1 MSDEQTTQ
9 PTNEPTNPPASP
21 TADAWRQVGQQF
33 EALGNS
39 LAAAMRTAWHDE
51 STRRGL
57 RDMQTGLETMVNQVN
72 QAIQEAAVSPDAQ
85 KVRTEAERAAH
96 SLRAA
101 SEKTWQESKPQ
112 VVSALRQ
119 FSAELQKAI
128 SKLEEA
134 KPAAPEAPA
143 TPSDQPKP

>member
-9 PTNEPTNPPASP
+9 PTSEPTTPPAGP
-21 TADAWRQVGQQF
+21 TADAWREVGKHL

-39 LAAAMRTAWHDE
+39 LAEAFRTAWHDE
-51 STRRGL
+51 NTQRGL
-57 RDMQTGLETMVNQVN
+57 REMQTGLETMVSQVD
-72 QAIQEAAVSPDAQ
+72 QAIREAAASPHGQ
-85 KVRTEAERAAH
+85 KVRTEAERAAQ
-96 SLRAA
+96 SLRTA

-112 VVSALRQ
+112 VASALRQ

-134 KPAAPEAPA
+134 TPGAPEAPDK
-143 TPSDQPKP
+143 PSDQPKP

>member
-9 PTNEPTNPPASP
+9 PTSEPTTPPTSQ
-21 TADAWRQVGQQF
+21 TADAWREVGKQF
-33 EALGNS
+33 ESLGNS
-39 LAAAMRTAWHDE
+39 LAAALRAAWQDE
-51 STRRGL
+51 SAQRGL
-57 RDMQTGLETMVNQVN
+57 REMQTGLETMVSRVN
-72 QAIQEAAVSPDAQ
+72 QAIKEAAASPDAH

-96 SLRAA
+96 SLRTAG
-101 SEKTWQESKPQ
+101 EKTWQESKPQ

-119 FSAELQKAI
+119 FSAELDKAI
-128 SKLEEA
+128 SKLEET

>member
-9 PTNEPTNPPASP
+9 PTNEPTTPPTSP
-21 TADAWRQVGQQF
+21 TADAWREVGKQF
-33 EALGNS
+33 ESLGNS
-39 LAAAMRTAWHDE
+39 LAAAFRTAWHDE
-51 STRRGL
+51 STQRGL
-57 RDMQTGLETMVNQVN
+57 REVQTGLETMVSRVD
-72 QAIQEAAVSPDAQ
+72 QAIKEATASPDAQ
-85 KVRTEAERAAH
+85 KVRTEAERAAQ

-134 KPAAPEAPA
+134 QPAAPEAPA